1 MASVLLDLLTPAY
14 MPFAISFVVMLGIGL
29 IEAVGLGLGHI
40 DVHADVAGDANAD
53 GAGATLLD
61 WLGLG
66 EMPVLIWLTA
76 LLACFTLLGL
86 AIQQGATAW
95 LGAPFS
101 PAFAAAGAGVGGLF
115 LNTYVSNGLAR
126 LLPGLETTAITSDE
140 LLRLRG
146 TVLEGTARRGQ
157 PARAKVVD
165 RFSQAHYV
173 MIEPHEDGDTIA
185 QGETALLVRREG
197 SLFFALPDVSQL
209 RAS

>member
-1 MASVLLDLLTPAY
+1 MASLLLDLLTPAY
-14 MPFAISFVVMLGIGL
+14 IPFVISFVVMLGIGL

-40 DVHADVAGDANAD
+40 DVHPDVTGDADAD
-53 GAGATLLD
+53 GATLLD

-86 AIQQGATAW
+86 ATQQVAAAW
-95 LGAPFS
+95 LGAPLS
-101 PAFAAAGAGVGGLF
+101 PAIAAVGAGVGGLI
-115 LNTYVSNGLAR
+115 LNTYVSSGLAR
-126 LLPGLETTAITSDE
+126 ILPGLETTAITSDE

-146 TVLEGTARRGQ
+146 TVLEGTARRGR

-165 RFSQAHYV
+165 RFGQAHYV
-173 MIEPHEDGDTIA
+173 MIEPHEDSDTIA
-185 QGETALLVRREG
+185 QGETALLVRHEG